1 MISLLTLLLLSLPVD
16 AQQVQLPTSAEQEI
30 TGEAN
35 QVEQPL
41 QENNDPASEE
51 SDFKPE
57 QEISEDYPIPL
68 PSDI

>member
-1 MISLLTLLLLSLPVD
+1 MIYLLTLLFLSTPVD
-16 AQQVQLPTSAEQEI
+16 AQQVQLPTTAEQEI

-35 QVEQPL
+35 QVEPPL
-41 QENNDPASEE
+41 QENNGPENEE